1 MFFKALCAL
10 IDIKTK
16 SKITKVIRLRVSYA
30 HMNTEENLISLNIG
44 RNNISGSIPSSI
56 GKLYNLEYL
65 NLSNNSL
72 SGTIPSSIGELRKLN
87 SLKPNNNY
95 LERPLPS
102 PIDDLI
108 KLEYLYLHNN
118 TLNETIP
125 STIGKL
131 FNLKE
136 LNLSNNNLSSIIST
150 REIEDLSALEYFN
163 LRNNHKWEN
172 NVKLY
177 NYNET

>member
-1 MFFKALCAL
+1 
-10 IDIKTK
+10 
-16 SKITKVIRLRVSYA
+16 
-30 HMNTEENLISLNIG
+30 
-44 RNNISGSIPSSI
+44 
-56 GKLYNLEYL
+56 
-65 NLSNNSL
+65 LSNNSL

-163 LRNNHKWEN
+163 LRNNHKWEKYLILPISVMLN
-172 NVKLY
+172 YITITKLAY
-177 NYNET
+177 VIQKMMLLP